1 MNQLFKT
8 MFFVTGAIVSVVLLS
23 LAIIKVGDLLP
34 EIDWVKLAVF
44 GTPIVFVLSLIGILL
59 TGGF

>member
-8 MFFVTGAIVSVVLLS
+8 MFFVTGAIFIVILS
-23 LAIIKVGDLLP
+23 LAIIKVGDFPP
-34 EIDWVKLAVF
+34 EVDWVKLAVF